1 MRASSAIQT
10 PARYIAGLAAERRGI
25 VLVVHGLIR
34 TTAPGLGPR
43 VAGSMIGYG
52 RYHYRYAGGR
62 EGEAALIALASHKHH
77 VSVYVCAADEKGYVA
92 EQYRRRL
99 PKVSIG
105 KSCIRFKRLEDVDL
119 SILRQ
124 IIRHAV
130 RVGGMG
136 RIGPEQ

>member
-1 MRASSAIQT
+1 
-10 PARYIAGLAAERRGI
+10 
-25 VLVVHGLIR
+25 
-34 TTAPGLGPR
+34 
-43 VAGSMIGYG
+43 
-52 RYHYRYAGGR
+52 
-62 EGEAALIALASHKHH
+62 